1 VIVMYVC
8 ICNSVTSSE
17 VKRAIAQ
24 ADADLEN
31 VLETLG
37 VGTGCGSCKTMAREF
52 MRSVLTDNKTKNES
66 ALYHAA

>member
-1 VIVMYVC
+1 MYVC

-17 VKRAIAQ
+17 VIQAIAK
-24 ADADLEN
+24 ADTSLEH

-37 VGTGCGSCKTMAREF
+37 VGTGCGSCKTMAQDF
-52 MRSVLTDNKTKNES
+52 VRSVLNDAKTKTKS